1 MLVKEVMT
9 PHPVVIE
16 PDTPVTQAQRLMKE
30 DNIRHLPVVREGKGL
45 VGLITRDA
53 LNRALP
59 SELSSLSIWEINYHL
74 GHITVRDVMVKKVFT
89 VTEDVTVE
97 EAARI
102 MMGKKIGSLPVM
114 REGQLAGIVTDIDL
128 LGALTN
134 LMGWRQPGVRVT
146 VQVPDEKGQLA
157 RVAAAVASVGG
168 LIVGGGSYSA
178 HEPLRANII
187 LKVRNVGLED
197 LSALMKGMDGVDIVD
212 IRESYP
218 HPRSN
223 T

>member
-16 PDTPVTQAQRLMKE
+16 PDVPVTQAQRLMKE

-53 LNRALP
+53 LNQALP
-59 SELSSLSIWEINYHL
+59 SELTSLTIWEINYQL
-74 GHITVRDVMVKKVFT
+74 AHIKVRDVMVKKVIS

-102 MMGKKIGSLPVM
+102 MIANKIGSLPVM
-114 REGQLAGIVTDIDL
+114 RDGKLAGIVTDIDL
-128 LGALTN
+128 LEALSN

-146 VQVPDEKGQLA
+146 VQVPDEKGRLA
-157 RVAAAVASVGG
+157 EVATAIAQAGG
-168 LIVGGGSYSA
+168 LLAGGGSYPA
-178 HEPLRANII
+178 AEPLKANII
-187 LKVRNVGLED
+187 FKVRMVPLDDLVTLLE
-197 LSALMKGMDGVDIVD
+197 GMEDVKILD
-212 IRESYP
+212 IRDS
-218 HPRSN
+218 HRQA
-223 T
+223 

>member
-16 PDTPVTQAQRLMKE
+16 PDIPVTRAQRLMEE

-59 SELSSLSIWEINYHL
+59 SELSSLSVWEINYQL
-74 GHITVRDVMVKKVFT
+74 AQIKTRDVMVKRVFT

-102 MMGKKIGSLPVM
+102 MMGKKIGCLPVM

-157 RVAAAVASVGG
+157 KVATAVANAGG

-178 HEPLRANII
+178 PEPLKANII
-187 LKVRNVGLED
+187 LKVRNIGLGD
-197 LSALMKGMDGVDIVD
+197 LTALLEGMDGVDIVD
-212 IRESYP
+212 IRES
-218 HPRSN
+218 HP
-223 T
+223 

>member
-16 PDTPVTQAQRLMKE
+16 PDIPVTRAQRLMKE

-59 SELSSLSIWEINYHL
+59 SELSSLSVWEINYQL
-74 GHITVRDVMVKKVFT
+74 ARIKARDVMVKKIIT

-97 EAARI
+97 DAARI
-102 MMGKKIGSLPVM
+102 MIDRKIGSLPVM
-114 REGQLAGIVTDIDL
+114 RDGQLVGIVTDIDL
-128 LGALTN
+128 LGALSN

-146 VQVPDEKGQLA
+146 VQVPDKKGQLA
-157 RVAAAVASVGG
+157 KVATAIAKEGG
-168 LIVGGGSYSA
+168 LLVGGGSYPA
-178 HEPLRANII
+178 IEPLKANIVF
-187 LKVRNVGLED
+187 KVRNVSLDDLVALLE
-197 LSALMKGMDGVDIVD
+197 GMEDVQILD
-212 IRESYP
+212 IRES
-218 HPRSN
+218 HR
-223 T
+223 